1 MTIRAVTPNQPS
13 HHLMLFGFAE
23 LLQNDVPPPQRK
35 VTFTRG
41 LSSALGHP
49 WLCPTFDTLWN
60 GERL

>member
-1 MTIRAVTPNQPS
+1 
-13 HHLMLFGFAE
+13 MLFGFAE